1 MAGRPKKDKKYA
13 FITFTAPEEFK
24 EKLDAH
30 VGEGNK
36 SQFLRDAANAKI
48 RLDKMRK
55 KAE

>member
-1 MAGRPKKDKKYA
+1 MAGRPKKDKKSA

-36 SQFLRDAANAKI
+36 SHFLREAAEDKI
-48 RLDKMRK
+48 RKDNKRK
-55 KAE
+55 